1 MDADKNILDDE
12 YMMALFYLY
21 LQEQTNTR
29 KLLNKLESDLR
40 LSNRFFPESK
50 LCDAIKNLSKVSLC
64 TLKKG
69 STLYRCR
76 LISRK
81 MKICCF
87 QR

>member
-50 LCDAIKNLSKVSLC
+50 L
-64 TLKKG
+64 
-69 STLYRCR
+69 
-76 LISRK
+76 
-81 MKICCF
+81 
-87 QR
+87 

>member
-50 LCDAIKNLSKVSLC
+50 LCDAIKNLQGIFMYF
-64 TLKKG
+64 KKG
-69 STLYRCR
+69 KHI
-76 LISRK
+76 ISLPVD
-81 MKICCF
+81 
-87 QR
+87 